1 VERSTLFTTWKDQ
14 AFHDQP
20 PREPFK
26 TFASQGK
33 LGAIEARSHEL
44 HDAVT
49 GKIQGRQNDNEVIN
63 CLIPASSLWDP
74 AFARW
79 AYDLAREKGL
89 RFYLVSRV

>member
-1 VERSTLFTTWKDQ
+1 MERSTLFTTWKDQ

-20 PREPFK
+20 RREPFK
-26 TFASQGK
+26 TFAGQGK